1 MRPNASDWRGLAD
14 QVCNPPGD
22 ERVAGGGINPNIV
35 ILRPQRD
42 DRRGAHRFG
51 KPSMQRRRQI
61 RSGRRRSNGKP
72 FDGAL
77 ARSHEQN
84 DAGHGGG
91 QGQDIR
97 QRQRNDGAGKR
108 FAKVGVSDFGEA
120 SDYGPETVDRRMAG
134 RFDLRVQDMRNALA
148 FATSDAHWSAL
159 TDKANVT
166 LIGHS
171 SGGATAALS
180 VGAIFVGEDFRSWCR
195 LPESKG
201 DLGCNYI
208 AGVPESYRLPSFG
221 PWKIGRISRIV
232 LMDPA
237 AGPAMTDASLG
248 TVHIP
253 ALVIGACHDDFLPY
267 EAHAGKYL
275 RALGEATGY
284 PLTDTSGHFIFLDEC
299 DADIDVFGVSLC
311 KDRPGADRRTA
322 HQKLYAAIRE
332 FLER

>member
-1 MRPNASDWRGLAD
+1 MRRTPLFILCLLSAACTLAAGTTAKL
-14 QVCNPPGD
+14 PYTAGY
-22 ERVAGGGINPNIV
+22 ERVHIGTPERPLQLDVWYPATAEEAPHRYGLSAGTVAN
-35 ILRPQRD
+35 
-42 DRRGAHRFG
+42 GAAPVPGRHPLVLFSPGAFG
-51 KPSMQRRRQI
+51 SA
-61 RSGRRRSNGKP
+61 SNYSWVEER
-72 FDGAL
+72 L
-77 ARSHEQN
+77 AR
-84 DAGHGGG
+84 
-91 QGQDIR
+91 
-97 QRQRNDGAGKR
+97 DGYVV
-108 FAKVGVSDFGEA
+108 VGVSDFGEA
-120 SDYGPETVDRRMAG
+120 YDYGPETVDRRMAG

-195 LPESKG
+195 TPESKG

-208 AGVPESYRLPSFG
+208 AGVPESYKLPSFG
-221 PWKIGRISRIV
+221 PWKIRRISRIV

-248 TVHIP
+248 AVHIP
-253 ALVIGACHDDFLPY
+253 ALVIGARHDDFLPY
-267 EAHAGKYL
+267 DAHAGKYL

-311 KDRPGADRRTA
+311 KDRAGTDRQVA
-322 HQKLYAAIRE
+322 HEKIYAAIRE